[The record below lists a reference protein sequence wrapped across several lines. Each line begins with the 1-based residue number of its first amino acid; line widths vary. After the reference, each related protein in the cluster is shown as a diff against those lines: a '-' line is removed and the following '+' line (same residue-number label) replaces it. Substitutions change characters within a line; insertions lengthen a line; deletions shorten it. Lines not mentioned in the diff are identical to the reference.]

1 MSPREIRCNFA
12 AILNGP
18 VSIQLV
24 QPVSVDLNLAA
35 IGSACIDVNVNVD
48 MLGVAVN
55 EGD

>member
-1 MSPREIRCNFA
+1 MAPREIRCNFA

-35 IGSACIDVNVNVD
+35 ISSACIDVNMNVD